1 MCADPQDGIVP
12 LLERAR
18 RLAARAEDAEA
29 KQAYID
35 VLRRDPT
42 HLAALKE
49 LGALAP
55 ASGHRSAARTAWQQA
70 VHCHPDDPA
79 ARISL
84 GNLLYADG
92 EFAAARA
99 QYEAALAVRAEL
111 PEAHQGLARV
121 LTRIGETDAAAP
133 HWQKGFAGHE
143 VVAQRY
149 RGASPPIPVLLLVS
163 VEDGNIPTRQ
173 LLDDRI
179 FAVTALYTEFY
190 DPTRPLPPHAFV
202 FNAIGD
208 ADLCATA
215 LAHAEA
221 VVARTAAPVINPPAR
236 VRTTGRLANA
246 QRLAKL
252 PGVRTA
258 ATRTMTRAA
267 LQNAEALR
275 FPLLLRAPGFHTG
288 RHFLCV
294 ECRQDL
300 APAIADLPGNELL
313 VIEYLDARGAD
324 GMARKYRVMI
334 IDGVP
339 YPLHLAI
346 SADWKVHYF
355 SADMAAN
362 AAYRAEEQRFL
373 QEMPAVLGPRAMA
386 ALQGVRETLD
396 LDYAGI
402 DFGLSADGS
411 IVLFEANATM
421 VINPP
426 DSDPIWDYRR
436 ASIEHAL
443 AAVRQMLVSAAARQ
457 KKESLTTEAQRHR
470 EAIGK

>member
-1 MCADPQDGIVP
+1 MCADSQDGIVL

-49 LGALAP
+49 LGALAH
-55 ASGHRSAARTAWQQA
+55 ASGHRSAARTAWRQA
-70 VHCHPDDPA
+70 VHCHPGDPA

-99 QYEAALAVRAEL
+99 QYQAALAVQVEL
-111 PEAHQGLARV
+111 AEAHQGLARV
-121 LTRIGETDAAAP
+121 LTRIGETAAAAP
-133 HWQKGFAGHE
+133 HWQKGFVRHE
-143 VVAQRY
+143 VVVQRY
-149 RGASPPIPVLLLVS
+149 RGTSPPIPVLLLVS

-173 LLDDRI
+173 LLDDRV

-190 DPTRPLPPHAFV
+190 DPARTLTPHVFV

-215 LAHAEA
+215 LSRAEA
-221 VVARTAAPVINPPAR
+221 VVARTAAPVINPPTQ
-236 VRTTGRLANA
+236 VRMTGRLANA
-246 QRLAKL
+246 QRLAKV

-258 ATRTMTRAA
+258 ETRTMTRVA
-267 LQNAEALR
+267 LQNAEDLR

-288 RHFLCV
+288 RHFLRI
-294 ECRQDL
+294 ERQQDL

-334 IDGVP
+334 IDGIL

-346 SADWKVHYF
+346 SANWKVHYF
-355 SADMAAN
+355 TADMAAN
-362 AAYRAEEQRFL
+362 AAGRAEEQRFL
-373 QEMPAVLGPRAMA
+373 DDMPTVLGSRAMA
-386 ALQGVRETLD
+386 ALRGIGETLG
-396 LDYAGI
+396 LDYAGV
-402 DFGLSADGS
+402 DFALAADGS
-411 IVLFEANATM
+411 ILLFEANATM

-426 DSDPIWDYRR
+426 DPDPIWDYRR
-436 ASIEHAL
+436 APIQRAL
-443 AAVRQMLVSAAARQ
+443 DAVRQMLLSAADRQ
-457 KKESLTTEAQRHR
+457 KSQQCFVL
-470 EAIGK
+470 